1 MSPPSYRSGKDQN
14 FYLYKPFLHTAARI
28 DNLPNS
34 SMNTQTGTFHEDHLQ
49 RKAQS
54 LQLAYTRA
62 LNSHDGSAP
71 LYLHQEL
78 DFLGH
83 FEPDTKVSLA
93 MVPGV
98 MDQDPLAGV
107 MLMTAQ
113 LNTQQTS
120 TLVSAAEKG
129 TMNAAL
135 LDQLFGS
142 SNLPGN
148 LANLIE
154 ATAKARFTSKM
165 KTELRAT
172 LVSGKSRTVKLGNG
186 IELKAVGL
194 KGPNQFGKHG
204 DVLIRVRQINA
215 KQITLLEK
223 NQFQSIS
230 KNMSAKALGPSA
242 FKYDKVLSLSR
253 QAADEMWE
261 LRRLTGSTWLGS
273 ARVGGV
279 LTFGPT
285 LINDVLNN
293 YNHTAKPAQKF
304 NYKQFAVD
312 SAKNQ
317 TGNALGMAAGFG
329 VAILLT
335 GGMVAGAP
343 LILLSMGVGF
353 AVSIAYDRLGMDDF
367 VEAKAKKLFQ

>member
-1 MSPPSYRSGKDQN
+1 MNSQ
-14 FYLYKPFLHTAARI
+14 AR
-28 DNLPNS
+28 
-34 SMNTQTGTFHEDHLQ
+34 TFHEDHLK

-71 LYLHQEL
+71 LYLHQEM

-83 FEPDTKVSLA
+83 FEPDAQVSLA
-93 MVPGV
+93 MVPEI
-98 MDQDPLAGV
+98 MQQDPVAGV
-107 MLMTAQ
+107 MLMTSQ

-120 TLVSAAEKG
+120 ALVTAVEKG
-129 TMNAAL
+129 TLSAAL
-135 LDQLFGS
+135 LAQLLGAT
-142 SNLPGN
+142 NLPGN

-154 ATAKARFTSKM
+154 AAAKARFTSKM

-172 LVSGKSRTVKLGNG
+172 LASGKPRTVKLGNG
-186 IELKAVGL
+186 VELKAVGL
-194 KGPNQFGKHG
+194 KGPNQFGKHA
-204 DVLIRVRQINA
+204 DVLIRVRQTNA

-223 NQFQSIS
+223 NQFQQIS
-230 KNMSAKALGPSA
+230 KNVSTKSLGPNA
-242 FKYDKVLSLSR
+242 FKSDKVLSLSR
-253 QAADEMWE
+253 QASDEMWE
-261 LRRLTGSTWLGS
+261 LRRLTGSSWLGS
-273 ARVGGV
+273 AKVGGV

-285 LINDVLNN
+285 LINDVMTN
-293 YNHTAKPAQKF
+293 YNHNAKLDQKF

-329 VAILLT
+329 VAILFT

-343 LILLSMGVGF
+343 LILLSMGIGF
-353 AVSIAYDRLGMDDF
+353 AVSIGYDRLGLDDV

>member
-1 MSPPSYRSGKDQN
+1 
-14 FYLYKPFLHTAARI
+14 
-28 DNLPNS
+28 
-34 SMNTQTGTFHEDHLQ
+34 MNTQARDFHEDHLQ

-71 LYLHQEL
+71 LYLHQEM

-93 MVPGV
+93 MVPEV
-98 MDQDPLAGV
+98 LQHDPVAGV

-113 LNTQQTS
+113 LNTQQTN

-129 TMNAAL
+129 TLYAAL
-135 LDQLFGS
+135 LGQLFGPN
-142 SNLPGN
+142 NLPGN

-154 ATAKARFTSKM
+154 AGVKARFTAKM
-165 KTELRAT
+165 KSELKTMLA
-172 LVSGKSRTVKLGNG
+172 SGKARTVKLGNG
-186 IELKAVGL
+186 VELKAVGF
-194 KGPNQFGKHG
+194 KGPNQFGKHA
-204 DVLIRVRQINA
+204 DVLIRIRQTNA

-223 NQFQSIS
+223 NQFQKIS
-230 KNMSAKALGPSA
+230 KNMNTKSLGPTA
-242 FKYDKVLSLSR
+242 FKHDKVLSLSR
-253 QAADEMWE
+253 QASDEMWE
-261 LRRLTGSTWLGS
+261 LRRMTGSTWLGS
-273 ARVGGV
+273 AKVGGV

-285 LINDVLNN
+285 LINDILNN
-293 YNHTAKPAQKF
+293 YNHNAKLGQKF
-304 NYKQFAVD
+304 NHKQFAVD

-329 VAILLT
+329 VAILFT

-343 LILLSMGVGF
+343 LILLSIGVGL
-353 AVSIAYDRLGMDDF
+353 AVSVAYDRLGIDDV